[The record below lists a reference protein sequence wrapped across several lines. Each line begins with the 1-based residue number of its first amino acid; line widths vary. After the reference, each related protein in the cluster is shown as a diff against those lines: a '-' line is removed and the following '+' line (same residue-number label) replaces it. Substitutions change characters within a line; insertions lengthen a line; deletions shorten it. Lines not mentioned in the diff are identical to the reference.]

1 MKRFVILLVVVGL
14 HGVAFFTITI
24 TTAARQERED
34 TTVFKLVDVTE
45 LQPPPPV
52 EPPPPPPEDA
62 PPPQDAVAQ
71 EVIETDEPVPEPIDE
86 PVVREP
92 VAVRRDVEIE
102 YLPQHLVSVP
112 PGVSVDE
119 VRSQVRYPPL
129 AQRQG
134 IEGVVYL
141 ELFIDAEGRIRRVE
155 VLRDPGY
162 GLGEAA
168 VNAFEGLT
176 ATPAYANG
184 EPVAVRFRYP
194 VRFSLR

>member
-1 MKRFVILLVVVGL
+1 MKRIIILLVVLAL
-14 HGVAFFTITI
+14 HAAAFFTVTI

-45 LQPPPPV
+45 LQPPPPI
-52 EPPPPPPEDA
+52 EPPPPEDA
-62 PPPQDAVAQ
+62 PPPDDAIAE
-71 EVIETDEPVPEPIDE
+71 EVIETDEPVPEPVDE

-112 PGVSVDE
+112 PGISVEE

-141 ELFIDAEGRIRRVE
+141 ELYIDDEGRIRRVE

-168 VNAFEGLT
+168 IQAFEGLS

>member
-1 MKRFVILLVVVGL
+1 MKRIIILLVVLAL
-14 HGVAFFTITI
+14 HAAAFFTVTI

-45 LQPPPPV
+45 LQPPPPI
-52 EPPPPPPEDA
+52 EPPPPEDA
-62 PPPQDAVAQ
+62 PPPDDAIAE
-71 EVIETDEPVPEPIDE
+71 EVIETDEPVPEPVDE

-112 PGVSVDE
+112 PGISVEE
-119 VRSQVRYPPL
+119 VRAQVRYPPL

-141 ELFIDAEGRIRRVE
+141 ELYIDDEGRIRRVE

-168 VNAFEGLT
+168 IQAFEGLS

>member
-1 MKRFVILLVVVGL
+1 MKRIIILLVVLGL
-14 HGVAFFTITI
+14 HAAAFLTVTI

-34 TTVFKLVDVTE
+34 TTIFKLVDVTE
-45 LQPPPPV
+45 VQPPPAEP
-52 EPPPPPPEDA
+52 PPPPPPEDI
-62 PPPQDAVAQ
+62 PPPQETIAE
-71 EVIETDEPVPEPIDE
+71 EVIETEEPVPESVDE
-86 PVVREP
+86 LAVREP
-92 VAVRRDVEIE
+92 VAVRRGVEIE
-102 YLPQHLVSVP
+102 YLPQHMVSVP
-112 PGVSVDE
+112 PGISVE
-119 VRSQVRYPPL
+119 AVRSRVRYPPL

-141 ELFIDAEGRIRRVE
+141 ELYIDDEGRIRRVE

-168 VNAFEGLT
+168 VEAFDGLT
-176 ATPAYANG
+176 ATPAFANG